1 MIERI
6 TEQDGVLE
14 IKKKSYIIDKHQLVE
29 KSVCLISPAGLTVMR
44 YILFFFSLT
53 KIHKHIEQ

>member
-14 IKKKSYIIDKHQLVE
+14 LKKTELRHAYIIDKHQLVE
-29 KSVCLISPAGLTVMR
+29 KSVCLISSAGL
-44 YILFFFSLT
+44 
-53 KIHKHIEQ
+53 